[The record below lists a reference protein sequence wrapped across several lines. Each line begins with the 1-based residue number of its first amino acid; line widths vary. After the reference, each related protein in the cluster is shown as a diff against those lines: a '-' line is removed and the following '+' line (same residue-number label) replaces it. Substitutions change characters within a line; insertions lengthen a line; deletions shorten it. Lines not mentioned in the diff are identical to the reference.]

1 VSDQGFSHEE
11 ILGGGLSR
19 IRRARAIVFL
29 LESEARRIG
38 DRNSAL
44 ASASP
49 EAGGL
54 FAAILDGD
62 PELMRRS
69 LPGEAD
75 SAFIESFRNAR
86 RRSKPAASR
95 LLENTV
101 DSWKVLLPDEIPLR
115 AEVLHQLSLRHGLP
129 RNRSRRIAA
138 EFGVGQQAFDDAYL
152 RVVGDPSSTAFGPDL
167 GWFASLRKSSAT
179 L

>member
-101 DSWKVLLPDEIPLR
+101 DSWKVPLPDEIPLR
-115 AEVLHQLSLRHGLP
+115 AEVLHPLSLRHGLP
-129 RNRSRRIAA
+129 RNRSRRSAA

>member
-1 VSDQGFSHEE
+1 MSDQFFSREE

-19 IRRARAIVFL
+19 VRRARAIVFL
-29 LESEARRIG
+29 LEQEAQRIG
-38 DRNSAL
+38 DRNAAL
-44 ASASP
+44 AAVSP
-49 EAGGL
+49 EAPGIF
-54 FAAILDGD
+54 FAICNGD

-75 SAFIESFRNAR
+75 AAFIESFRNSR
-86 RRSKPAASR
+86 RRSKPAASK

-101 DSWKVLLPDEIPLR
+101 DSWKVLLPEDMALR
-115 AEVLHQLSLRHGLP
+115 AGVLHQMSLRHGLP

-152 RVVGDPSSTAFGPDL
+152 RAVGDPASTAFGPDL

-179 L
+179 R